1 MGSNKPTL
9 NKAIRGVI
17 IFIIFGGIGFVAAKI
32 GMAAS
37 SGTSKLSIIALMLL
51 FIPIFFVVI
60 AIHEA
65 GHAIAGVWMKF
76 NFKTY
81 IVGPFMWE
89 KDLKGW
95 HFKWNKNV
103 NTAGGMV
110 ICMPV
115 GIENLTKRFSV
126 YAAGGP
132 IASLLLTLFAYGFYS
147 LIPSSNTS
155 IEILRNAMYIIAV
168 LSLII
173 FITTAMPMRAN
184 GFSSD
189 GARVFRLLKGG
200 DTARFELLLLKL
212 ITNASAGVRPK
223 EIDGNDLTE
232 AFVLA
237 KKIKAPFGA
246 YLHSF
251 FYQSELDKGN
261 IDKAEQ
267 HLQDYITEVESIPKG
282 IRNMVWLDAAFFYAY
297 AKKDL
302 EKALDYWYQFQPA
315 ALIPKAQI
323 FATQAAINLLKNQ
336 NELALTEIVV
346 ADKEIVNM
354 LDNGLGIALKERLQQ
369 LRLDI
374 ERNSI

>member
-1 MGSNKPTL
+1 MESKKTKL
-9 NKAIRGVI
+9 LKVLKSIA
-17 IFIIFGGIGFVAAKI
+17 FIVIFGGIGFFAGKMGVS
-32 GMAAS
+32 AS
-37 SGTSKLSIIALMLL
+37 SGMSKLSFLTLILL
-51 FIPIFFVVI
+51 FIPLFFLVI

-76 NFKTY
+76 DFKTY

-89 KDLKGW
+89 KDKKSW

-103 NTAGGMV
+103 NTAGGLV

-115 GIENLTKRFSV
+115 GTENLTKRFSV

-132 IASLLLTLFAYGFYS
+132 IASLLLAIIAYGAYRLMS
-147 LIPSSNTS
+147 PSTTNV
-155 IEILRNAMYIIAV
+155 EILQNALYIMAM

-173 FITTAMPMRAN
+173 FIATALPLRSN

-200 DTARFELLLLKL
+200 DTARFELLILKL

-223 EIDGNDLTE
+223 EIDTNELNE
-232 AFVLA
+232 AFILA
-237 KKIKAPFGA
+237 EKIKAPFKV

-251 FYQSELDKGN
+251 FHQYEFDKGN

-267 HLQDYITEVESIPKG
+267 HLLDYINEIESIPKG
-282 IRNMVWLDAAFFYAY
+282 VRNIVWLDAAFFYAFG
-297 AKKDL
+297 KKDL
-302 EKALDYWYQFQPA
+302 EQATNYWNKFAPA

-323 FATQAAINLLKNQ
+323 FATEAAINILKNE
-336 NELALTEIVV
+336 NELALINLKA
-346 ADKEIVNM
+346 ADKEISNM
-354 LDNGLGIALKERLQQ
+354 LDNGLGIALTERIQELKIKTTV
-369 LRLDI
+369 D
-374 ERNSI
+374 